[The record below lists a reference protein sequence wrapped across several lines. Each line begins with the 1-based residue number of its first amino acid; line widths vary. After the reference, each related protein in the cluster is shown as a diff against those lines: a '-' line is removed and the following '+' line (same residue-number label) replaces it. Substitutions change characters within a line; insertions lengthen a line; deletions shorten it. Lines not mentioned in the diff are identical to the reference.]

1 MIDFEQ
7 IGKYKENNR
16 IEAKR
21 SLGGLPKSIWETYSA
36 FANTFG
42 GILLLGVEELTDKS
56 FHTVNLPNPEKLIEE
71 FWEIINDKE
80 RVSANILSKWDVGI
94 HEIDGNRIIGI
105 TVPRAD
111 RRHKP
116 VYIGNNPYSG
126 SYRRD
131 GEGDYHCTQ
140 EEVRMMLRDKEERTL
155 DEKVLPY
162 STETVFH
169 EATVDRYL
177 SYLRDITSDCR
188 LKEGTVEEILQAIG
202 ATKKNAEGA
211 YWPTAA
217 GLLMFGYEDDI
228 VKEYPYYY
236 LEYEERDAQGSVIE
250 RISSSSGK
258 WSGNLF
264 DFYLKISGKIVRGL
278 PYDIH
283 KAVREAVANCMVNG
297 DYMGTG
303 GLHIVK
309 KTDEICITNPGCF
322 RIDIQ
327 EAIDG
332 GKSDPRNA
340 CIAGLFNRVK
350 VGTHT
355 GKGVPDI
362 YEVWKKKGWKAPQL
376 KERFRPDR
384 ITLKLPFYV
393 EEEREETE
401 SHLSGMQE
409 HREKVMDYV
418 TKVVKIGLKEAK
430 ALLQLKEEESLL
442 VLEGMVA
449 DGILIHCSTQEQ
461 VEYQLKI

>member
-1 MIDFEQ
+1 MSLN
-7 IGKYKENNR
+7 GKG
-16 IEAKR
+16 KR
-21 SLGGLPKSIWETYSA
+21 K
-36 FANTFG
+36 
-42 GILLLGVEELTDKS
+42 
-56 FHTVNLPNPEKLIEE
+56 
-71 FWEIINDKE
+71 EIINDKE

-116 VYIGNNPYSG
+116 VYIGNNPYLG
-126 SYRRD
+126 TYRRD
-131 GEGDYHCTQ
+131 GEGDYHCTE
-140 EEVRMMLRDKEERTL
+140 EEVRMILRDRQERTL
-155 DEKVLPY
+155 DEKMLSCRAEEVLN
-162 STETVFH
+162 
-169 EATVDRYL
+169 EATVGRYL
-177 SYLRDITSDCR
+177 SYLRDITLDGR
-188 LKEGTVEEILQAIG
+188 LKKGREEEILCIIG
-202 ATKKNAEGA
+202 ATKKAEDGA
-211 YWPTAA
+211 FHPTAA

-236 LEYEERDAQGSVIE
+236 LEYEERDCNGSVVE

-309 KTDEICITNPGCF
+309 KADEICITNPGSF
-322 RIDIQ
+322 RIDIE

-340 CIAGLFNRVK
+340 GIAGMFNRVK

-362 YEVWKKKGWKAPQL
+362 YAVWKEKGWKAPQL
-376 KERFRPDR
+376 KERLRPDR
-384 ITLKLPFYV
+384 ITLKLPLYV
-393 EEEREETE
+393 EEEPDPGE
-401 SHLSGMQE
+401 SHLPGMQE
-409 HREKVMDYV
+409 YREKVMDYV
-418 TKVVKIGLKEAK
+418 TKVVKIGRKEAK
-430 ALLQLKEEESLL
+430 ELLELGEEESLL

-449 DGILIHCSTQEQ
+449 DGILIQCQ
-461 VEYQLKI
+461 VEKRIEYQLKI